1 MDSAS
6 LSTSTS
12 VATDARAK
20 TTIKEPGFK
29 SKAKW
34 DGGVLKVMT
43 DHEGTMTVE
52 RYSLM
57 GDGTMMLQVE
67 RTGRPAEVF
76 YFQRQ

>member
-1 MDSAS
+1 
-6 LSTSTS
+6 

-20 TTIKEPGFK
+20 TSIKEPGFK

-34 DGGVLKVMT
+34 EGDMLKVTT
-43 DHEGTMTVE
+43 DHEGITTVE
-52 RYSLM
+52 RYSLL

-67 RTGRPAEVF
+67 RTGRPSETF